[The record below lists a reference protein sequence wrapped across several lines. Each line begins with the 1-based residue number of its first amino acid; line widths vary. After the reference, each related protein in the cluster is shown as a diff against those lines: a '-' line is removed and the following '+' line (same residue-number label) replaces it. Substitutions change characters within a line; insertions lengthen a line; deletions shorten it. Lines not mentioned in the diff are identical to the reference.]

1 MQEKYVSNG
10 RVIGCIMLHFKLG
23 ALIWWGSEDSQ
34 VSLTQSQKRESTRLH
49 QPQGLL
55 IIANFWNPKVTVGTI
70 VILHVFD
77 SLISRAHVNMLVVV
91 YSLARIVYIKPK
103 VGDIVIIRISTIF
116 ISIGSFDWTSQRN
129 PFRQIGR
136 RI

>member
-23 ALIWWGSEDSQ
+23 ALIWWGTEDSQ

-49 QPQGLL
+49 QSQGLL
-55 IIANFWNPKVTVGTI
+55 IIANFWNPKATVGTI

-91 YSLARIVYIKPK
+91 YSLARIVYVKSK
-103 VGDIVIIRISTIF
+103 VGDIVIKIISTIF
-116 ISIGSFDWTSQRN
+116 IGIGPFEWTSYRN
-129 PFRQIGR
+129 PFRQLRR

>member
-1 MQEKYVSNG
+1 MQEKYVRDG
-10 RVIGCIMLHFKLG
+10 RVIGCIMLRFKPG
-23 ALIWWGSEDSQ
+23 ALIWWGTEDSQ

-49 QPQGLL
+49 QSQGLL

-103 VGDIVIIRISTIF
+103 VGDIVIIRISTIY
-116 ISIGSFDWTSQRN
+116 IGKGSFEWTSQRN
-129 PFRQIGR
+129 PLGQLGR
-136 RI
+136 SI